1 MLTRDGVPGARYKH
15 AMPLD
20 PTPLPGLGA
29 FTSAD
34 LPDGRDYPAV
44 EHLRTRRMRL
54 GGFAFRHALDLMR
67 LGREERVTRL
77 LLDDPIATLDDAM
90 GLVVWANKLYRERPG
105 LGLWHTCDRA
115 GRFIGLFSLTPS
127 GDAGDIAIGVRL
139 LPSAW
144 GRGYALEGGAALC
157 THAFDTLELPALL
170 AQCAPDNRS
179 VPPLLLRLG
188 FEETAPGTQFGNP
201 ARRFRLQRR
210 DWQGLQPRRRPA
222 SRQPDEPAH
231 D

>member
-1 MLTRDGVPGARYKH
+1 MPTTPTASVDAADFTPPAFSRD
-15 AMPLD
+15 
-20 PTPLPGLGA
+20 
-29 FTSAD
+29 D
-34 LPDGRDYPAV
+34 LPAEGRDYPT
-44 EHLRTRRMRL
+44 EEQLRSRRLRL
-54 GGFAFRHALDLMR
+54 HGFAFRHVIDLLQ
-67 LGREERVTRL
+67 LGREERVTRM

-105 LGLWHTCDRA
+105 LGLWHTRDRA

-144 GRGYALEGGAALC
+144 GRGYAIEGGAALC
-157 THAFDTLELPALL
+157 THALGTLQLPALI
-170 AQCAPDNRS
+170 AQCAPQNRS

-188 FEETAPGTQFGNP
+188 FDEIASGEQFGNP
-201 ARRFRLQRR
+201 ARRFRLVREE
-210 DWQGLQPRRRPA
+210 WQGLRPRRAGARDA
-222 SRQPDEPAH
+222 APAH

>member
-1 MLTRDGVPGARYKH
+1 MTPPPPNPIVPPH
-15 AMPLD
+15 AGPV
-20 PTPLPGLGA
+20 
-29 FTSAD
+29 FSRSD
-34 LPDGRDYPAV
+34 LPVDGRDYPTA
-44 EHLRTRRMRL
+44 EHLRGRRIQL
-54 GGFAFRHALDLMR
+54 HGFAFRHVIDLLQ
-67 LGREERVTRL
+67 LGREERVTRM

-105 LGLWHTCDRA
+105 LGLWHTRDRA

-144 GRGYALEGGAALC
+144 GRGYAIEGGAALC
-157 THAFDTLELPALL
+157 AHAFDTLQLPALI

-188 FEETAPGTQFGNP
+188 FEETAKGAQFGNP
-201 ARRFRLQRR
+201 ARRFRLAREN
-210 DWQGLQPRRRPA
+210 WQGLRPRRVGMGVQAGRPA
-222 SRQPDEPAH
+222 AE
-231 D
+231 

>member
-1 MLTRDGVPGARYKH
+1 M
-15 AMPLD
+15 
-20 PTPLPGLGA
+20 
-29 FTSAD
+29 
-34 LPDGRDYPAV
+34 
-44 EHLRTRRMRL
+44 
-54 GGFAFRHALDLMR
+54 
-67 LGREERVTRL
+67 

-105 LGLWHTCDRA
+105 LGLWHTRDRA

-144 GRGYALEGGAALC
+144 GRGYAIEGGAALC
-157 THAFDTLELPALL
+157 AHAFDTVQLPALI

-188 FEETAPGTQFGNP
+188 FEETAMGAQFGNP
-201 ARRFRLQRR
+201 ARRFRLDSQN
-210 DWQGLQPRRRPA
+210 WQGLRPRRAGMGVQRVQAGQPA
-222 SRQPDEPAH
+222 AE
-231 D
+231 

>member
-1 MLTRDGVPGARYKH
+1 MSTPDVTRA
-15 AMPLD
+15 
-20 PTPLPGLGA
+20 PGLAA
-29 FTSAD
+29 FSPAD
-34 LPDGRDYPAV
+34 MPVDGHDYV
-44 EHLRTRRMRL
+44 DDEHLRARRIRL
-54 GGFAFRHALDLMR
+54 HGFAFRHMLDLLQ
-67 LGREERVTRL
+67 LGREERVTRM

-105 LGLWHTCDRA
+105 LGLWHTRDHA

-144 GRGYALEGGAALC
+144 GRGYAIEGGAALC
-157 THAFDTLELPALL
+157 AHAFGTLQLPALI

-188 FEETAPGTQFGNP
+188 FEETAQGAQFGNP
-201 ARRFRLQRR
+201 ARRFHLASQN
-210 DWQGLQPRRRPA
+210 WQGLRPRRA
-222 SRQPDEPAH
+222 GMGVQAGQPSAE
-231 D
+231 